1 MAIPF
6 LGETLALV
14 VSFCWAA
21 SSYSFERAGLRIG
34 SLQVNFLRLLM
45 AFIMLGC
52 YGLLSGGSFFPTG
65 AGPEQWLWLSVS
77 GAIGFFIGDL
87 FLFQALTVIGARLT
101 MLVMTF
107 SPALTALIGMVWLE
121 ERLTWSS
128 GLGILLII
136 AGIMMAFLGKRSS
149 DQVVKTSL
157 KGLLLAMGGAFG
169 QAFGLIFSKKG
180 IGSYDPFA
188 ATQIR
193 IIAGFLLF
201 ALMVTV
207 LRKWSKMGVALKD
220 PIALKQT
227 AVGSFFGPG
236 LGVGLSMA
244 AISLTDTGV
253 ASALMSLTPI
263 VLVGVSLIKRKPVSL
278 IEMLGAVVS
287 VGGALLLFLYI

>member
-1 MAIPF
+1 MPMPF
-6 LGETLALV
+6 LGETLAIV

-21 SSYSFERAGLRIG
+21 SSSSFERAGLRVG

-45 AFIMLGC
+45 AFAMLGI
-52 YGLLSGGSFFPTG
+52 YGVVSGGSFVPTG
-65 AGPEQWLWLSVS
+65 ATAQQWLWLSVS

-87 FLFQALTVIGARLT
+87 FLFQSLTIIGARLT

-107 SPALTALIGMVWLE
+107 SPALTALIGMLWLGE
-121 ERLTWSS
+121 KMSWN
-128 GLGILLII
+128 GAIGILLII
-136 AGIMMAFLGKRSS
+136 AGILMAFLGKRRS
-149 DQVVKTSL
+149 DRVVKTSL
-157 KGLLLAMGGAFG
+157 KGLLLALGGAFG

-180 IGSYDPFA
+180 IGDYDPFA

-193 IIAGFLLF
+193 IIAGFVLF

-207 LRKWSKMGVALKD
+207 LGKWSKMHSAVKD
-220 PIALKQT
+220 STSMKQI

-244 AISLTDTGV
+244 AISMTDTGI

-263 VLVGVSLIKRKPVSL
+263 VLVGLSLIKRRPVTL
-278 IEMLGAVVS
+278 VEILGALVS
-287 VGGALLLFLYI
+287 VGGVLLLFLA